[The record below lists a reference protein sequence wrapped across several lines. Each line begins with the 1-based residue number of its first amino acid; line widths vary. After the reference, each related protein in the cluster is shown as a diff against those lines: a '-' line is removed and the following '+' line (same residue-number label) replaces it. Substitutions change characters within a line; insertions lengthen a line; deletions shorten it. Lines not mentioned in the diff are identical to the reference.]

1 MRRYTELTPVSS
13 EKNKRSRCQLQS
25 QDCGGEV
32 CPQDKMLN
40 EDADK
45 EELLIN

>member
-1 MRRYTELTPVSS
+1 MRRYTELTGAV
-13 EKNKRSRCQLQS
+13 EKNKRCRCQLQS

-40 EDADK
+40 EDA
-45 EELLIN
+45 EEEVLIN

>member
-1 MRRYTELTPVSS
+1 MRRYTELTGAV

-45 EELLIN
+45 EEVLIN